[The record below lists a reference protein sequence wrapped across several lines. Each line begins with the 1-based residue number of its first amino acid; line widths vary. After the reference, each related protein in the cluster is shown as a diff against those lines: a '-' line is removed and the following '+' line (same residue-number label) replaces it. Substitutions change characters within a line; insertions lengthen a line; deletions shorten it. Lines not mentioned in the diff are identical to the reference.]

1 MAGIADIAGTTGTL
15 QPNTA
20 MNYYQ
25 PQYYTDTG
33 ASLAGGVQDLLGN
46 NGYINDI
53 ANNWNTI
60 TPGSGPLSQFAQFDP
75 NQQQQFQNPYVQNVV
90 NEQARLSN
98 QNLFDNILPQVN
110 STFTGAGQFGSTRH
124 GDFMGKAIRDQ
135 QQTLT
140 GAMGQTLFNAQNM
153 ANSQYKDWTQMGV
166 NAGNQDQA
174 NWMTQAN
181 FPISAL
187 AQVSQMFG
195 NMKSPTPASTMGV
208 TGDAST
214 LQKLA
219 AALGALNTG
228 ANDGTISSLL
238 SALNLG
244 GSTDTSGTNTGA
256 LT

>member
-1 MAGIADIAGTTGTL
+1 MADATTTL

-33 ASLAGGVQDLLGN
+33 SSLAGGVQDLLGQ

-53 ANNWNTI
+53 ANNWNNI
-60 TPGSGPLSQFAQFDP
+60 TPGTGALGQYAQYSQG
-75 NQQQQFQNPYVQNVV
+75 QQQNYMNPYLSNVV
-90 NEQARLSN
+90 QGQAQLSN
-98 QNLFDNILPQVN
+98 QNLFENILPNVN
-110 STFTGAGQFGSTRH
+110 STFTGSGQFGSSRNA
-124 GDFMGKAIRDQ
+124 DFTNRAIRDQ
-135 QQTLT
+135 QQTL
-140 GAMGQTLFNAQNM
+140 ANAQGQTLFNSQNQ
-153 ANSQYKDWTQMGV
+153 ANQNYKDWTQMGV
-166 NAGNQDQA
+166 NAANQDQA

-187 AQVSQMFG
+187 SQVSQMFG

-219 AALGALNTG
+219 AALGALSTG

-244 GSTDTSGTNTGA
+244 GTTSTSGTSGA
-256 LT
+256 LTAGV